1 MYRAIVFALALW
13 VCVPAQAHEM
23 TPTYVT
29 FKHSHITGVVKTS
42 LKIFNK
48 RSEVDYYE
56 IGVFDE
62 SFNPVIF
69 VTPYRVIKIPY
80 LSSTTFDVYIRRSDL
95 ASATYICSESKLKK
109 SQTVRTVITSRICS
123 KIQNG

>member
-1 MYRAIVFALALW
+1 MYRAISFALALW

-23 TPTYVT
+23 TPTYPT
-29 FKHSHITGVVKTS
+29 FKYSHIAGVVQTS

-48 RSEVDYYE
+48 RSEVEYYE
-56 IGVFDE
+56 IGVFDD
-62 SFNPVIF
+62 SFKPMPF
-69 VTPYRVIKIPY
+69 VTPYRILKIPY
-80 LSSTTFDVYIRRSDL
+80 LSYSTFEVYIRRSDL
-95 ASATYICSESKLKK
+95 ASATYICSESKMKK